1 MKLEHIICGLAVSL
15 MLSGC
20 QMITG
25 HNQNLTGTGA
35 SNCFFSGPPVL
46 IEGECLLPNWIA
58 FGIRAQH
65 GNDEWRRD
73 ILKQTGDDTPQ
84 DRLAR
89 AVVLSWGTRAEWKQ
103 ATALYRTELDKAP
116 VPLQPLLHYWLDE
129 LEYRKTLVSSA
140 TPTRDPRIQQLA
152 DKNAEL
158 TRKLDALTA
167 IEESMNA
174 RRRSP

>member
-1 MKLEHIICGLAVSL
+1 MKLEHIVCGLAVSL

-20 QMITG
+20 QMING
-25 HNQNLTGTGA
+25 QNQNNVVGTGA

-46 IEGECLLPNWIA
+46 IEGECLLPNWIG
-58 FGIRAQH
+58 FGSRAQH
-65 GNDEWRRD
+65 GNDEWRSD
-73 ILKQTGDDTPQ
+73 MLKQTGDDTPQ

-103 ATALYRTELDKAP
+103 ATALYQAELDKAP
-116 VPLQPLLHYWLDE
+116 VSLQPLLHYWLDE
-129 LEYRKTLVSSA
+129 LEYRKTLVSS
-140 TPTRDPRIQQLA
+140 TTTDPRIQQLA
-152 DKNAEL
+152 DRNAEL